1 MLPVA
6 TLSGTTSYTPGS
18 VNTGRGGRGIALV
31 SAEHREQRFG
41 RRDGSGDRG
50 VASGEQED
58 SKIEQRS
65 RAGPFAGP
73 KPELMTVPR
82 GAGRSDQTGHSSRLE
97 QARRFLPSWPCEFDS
112 RHPLHS
118 ESPSQWGDRSA
129 NVSRSLRNPGI
140 MGH

>member
-58 SKIEQRS
+58 SKIEQQS

-82 GAGRSDQTGHSSRLE
+82 GTRRSEQKAHPSRLE
-97 QARRFLPSWPCEFDS
+97 QARRFLPSWSCEFDS

-118 ESPSQWGDRSA
+118 ISPNQGRFQ
-129 NVSRSLRNPGI
+129 PQPI
-140 MGH
+140 